1 VQTLPSDTTQLTGHS
16 ATGPLISAAV
26 KSRAPRFPTH
36 QPQMFR
42 RHAAKWPWQK
52 ATRLATASHVKA
64 AFVVLAMPVLAL
76 LLLRFLRDDVLDSAR
91 ASFAAVTPH
100 ERLVS
105 RIAGTPFERGA
116 QCAASVRDVPQESF
130 LSLCVLLVGSATL
143 ATMTI
148 VLVSVFAEPL
158 EKALLKH
165 VLCGNVARALFNS
178 IVVRSAEARVLA
190 GMAVF
195 VG

>member
-1 VQTLPSDTTQLTGHS
+1 
-16 ATGPLISAAV
+16 
-26 KSRAPRFPTH
+26 
-36 QPQMFR
+36 
-42 RHAAKWPWQK
+42 
-52 ATRLATASHVKA
+52 
-64 AFVVLAMPVLAL
+64 
-76 LLLRFLRDDVLDSAR
+76 
-91 ASFAAVTPH
+91 
-100 ERLVS
+100 
-105 RIAGTPFERGA
+105 
-116 QCAASVRDVPQESF
+116 
-130 LSLCVLLVGSATL
+130 
-143 ATMTI
+143 MTI